1 MAQILT
7 ELQTFAWTNGQS
19 FDLNWNLTD
28 QLLHFD
34 LQLEADTWFA
44 LIFGDDDNL
53 EHDMILWKVES
64 KTAETEEAEI
74 EYVSTAQDSLWLGL
88 DDTKELHTFESSL
101 VYVEN
106 SQNLNIVLDGEFDA
120 EQNLFKFQTERS
132 FSTGDTI
139 DHVLDAETGSRIS
152 VAAG

>member
-1 MAQILT
+1 
-7 ELQTFAWTNGQS
+7 
-19 FDLNWNLTD
+19 
-28 QLLHFD
+28 
-34 LQLEADTWFA
+34 
-44 LIFGDDDNL
+44 
-53 EHDMILWKVES
+53 MILWKVES
-64 KTAETEEAEI
+64 KTAETEGDEEAEI

-88 DDTKELHTFESSL
+88 DVTKELHTLESSL

-106 SQNLNIVLDGEFDA
+106 SQNLNVVLDGEFDA
-120 EQNLFKFQTERS
+120 EQNLFRFQTERS